1 MSFLLNDREV
11 IDENVKKLQEH
22 DITNQND
29 VSVISYDMMILCNM
43 QHMDK

>member
-29 VSVISYDMMILCNM
+29 VSVISYDIM
-43 QHMDK
+43 